1 MLEIKRLS
9 WDEAKILVDG
19 AVASSREINI
29 PMCIAIADESG
40 NLIDFARMDGG
51 KISSIS
57 IAIDKA
63 FTAAAARRGTHIYN
77 QLCVPGQPTFG
88 IHVTNGGRF
97 SVIGGGLPVTYKGVV
112 VGGIGISSGTAEQ
125 DHLVAEA
132 ALKHFYSHAAVEP

>member
-19 AVASSREINI
+19 AVASSREINT
-29 PMCIAIADESG
+29 PMCIAVADESG

-97 SVIGGGLPVTYKGVV
+97 SVIGGGLPVTSKGVV
-112 VGGIGISSGTAEQ
+112 VGGIGLSSGTAEQ
-125 DHLVAEA
+125 DHQVAEA
-132 ALKHFYSHAAVEP
+132 ALKHFYRHTEIEP